1 MKHFS
6 DVDTFSNNVVFDFSK
21 IIPCLQKQYFSTN
34 DKNYN
39 FSKYDCMVM
48 LWIVVVLIENVRMSE
63 QGVLSENM
71 TESIDLAVHEKVD
84 ALQKEDI
91 PCQCVIM
98 FMNLAKED
106 VKKLCDVSDM
116 RWFDYVSDA

>member
-1 MKHFS
+1 
-6 DVDTFSNNVVFDFSK
+6 
-21 IIPCLQKQYFSTN
+21 
-34 DKNYN
+34 
-39 FSKYDCMVM
+39 
-48 LWIVVVLIENVRMSE
+48 
-63 QGVLSENM
+63 M

-116 RWFDYVSDA
+116 RWFDYVSDAIQSYF